1 MLSVVKNVG
10 LVPEFFGSNLLAA
23 ISYSVL
29 ALEINS
35 SNFSLFVS
43 FFSLILLALMKNLML
58 LRLILPIA
66 NWPIRITV
74 LSGPRT
80 ISFTVND
87 TISFLLTSFFL
98 LSLLSAE
105 SGLNWVSYILPL
117 HILRCH
123 LSLMLLLHSP
133 TNS

>member
-35 SNFSLFVS
+35 SNFSLLVS
-43 FFSLILLALMKNLML
+43 FFSVILLALMKNLML
-58 LRLILPIA
+58 LRFILPIA

-87 TISFLLTSFFL
+87 TISSFFL

-105 SGLNWVSYILPL
+105 SGLKLGVLVYVGIL
-117 HILRCH
+117 IGGW
-123 LSLMLLLHSP
+123 
-133 TNS
+133 